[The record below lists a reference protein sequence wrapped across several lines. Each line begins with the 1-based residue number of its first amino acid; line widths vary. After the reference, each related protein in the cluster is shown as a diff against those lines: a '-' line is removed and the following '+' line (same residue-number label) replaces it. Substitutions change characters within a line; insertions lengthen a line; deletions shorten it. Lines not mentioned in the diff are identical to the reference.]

1 MPSDA
6 QLTKTQRAA
15 AIESVKQNVALRSGA
30 GCGKTFVLA
39 RRFLELLQG
48 AAGTGANADQADE
61 ALSRFVALTFTN
73 KAALEMST
81 RVRAMIDERARQ
93 AQGPDRARLLA
104 WLDQMPEARISTID
118 GFCAALLRC
127 HAVEAGIDPSFTVC
141 ADDLL
146 ASRMVADASEQ
157 AVLAAVEDQREDL
170 GELLGDMS
178 FDAVVALVQE
188 LMENRL
194 ACDLTALCD
203 AKAVYRRWQ
212 EIIDTNRPKWLAPL
226 ADNAGIREEVDALAA
241 AGCNDP
247 ADKLAVYRDEQLD
260 AIGNILAN
268 PPAATAEM
276 FARLSAKPGNIGSAK
291 AWGAK
296 ETMMDVRG
304 RMRDLVATV
313 ANYAEFCEDLGPDD
327 VRAAAGLATLASLAL
342 DAGKLYAAQKRSRGL
357 LDFTDLLDH
366 ANRLLSGNAEL
377 QKTLGD
383 GIEQLLIDE
392 CQDTNRFQLE
402 TLSMLIGGGTP
413 EQAPPDGKLFAVGDA
428 KQSIY
433 RFRGAQVEV
442 FSRMCERLG
451 KARQK
456 HLDTSFRTHE
466 AGVAFINE
474 LFAPLMGDAFA
485 PTDAH
490 RKACPPQPSVEFI
503 LAAGRGAPGADDEH
517 PIDCA
522 ADAAQAQAAACAQ
535 RIDEILHGGEN
546 LVWDSAA
553 ETWRRARPGDI
564 AILFAR
570 MTNSL
575 IYERALQQRGIP
587 YYVVAGTGFFQR
599 QEVFDVL
606 TALGAVDNPRDDIA
620 LLGTLRGGLFGLS
633 DNALMH
639 VAQAC
644 EGPYYPA
651 LRELFAQP
659 GATRELADRL
669 EPAEAEALA
678 AAVDLIGR
686 LHRIKDALPID
697 VLLQRLLDAAGYEA
711 TLLSQFQGR
720 RMLSNVRQVAQRAA
734 TAAAD
739 HLALADF
746 LAEMRRQVA
755 DDSRYEQAA
764 VAGEREDVVR
774 LMTIHKAKG
783 LEFPVVVIPDLNAG
797 RRGHGGKLLIRDD
810 WGPTFNRPASP
821 NDDDPAKPL
830 SFRLAG
836 RFEDAD
842 DRAEDF
848 RRLYVAAT
856 RHEDH
861 LIFIGADWRKPDG
874 GFRDADSYLAQIDG
888 VLDLTGA
895 LAQWHGHPRQASGPQ
910 GGSQGPAHEP
920 ACRSFSEGRSHPPK
934 ADLARGG
941 DKDLQGQDGPATHG
955 QDGHAAGCAA
965 TASDSRGEIAYG
977 DGRFRAVVRRLT
989 PTAAPERG
997 RPSSAGRKI
1006 LDAAAGPADLA
1017 ERIIRA
1023 AAGPAELPLVG
1034 PVPATIGQ
1042 VEIAVTALNDFE
1054 SCPML
1059 YRWRH
1064 ELRLPRS
1071 YESLIRGDDQPGH
1084 RQRSAAPDS
1093 GLSALDAATTG
1104 TLYHKC
1110 MELLDVDHP
1119 QDAALLIA
1127 QAADMLD
1134 IEASPALEV
1143 LATEFSAIMSAFARH
1158 DLAGA
1163 LASARQ
1169 VRRELDFVLD
1179 CPPATIRGQIDLI
1192 YQDPAGAWHI
1202 VDYKSD
1208 NVQAGPQLTEHAR
1221 RYELQLLLYANAAGR
1236 HLGGRVADATLYF
1249 LRPAATCGIPV
1260 DDAAL
1265 GAATHRA
1272 ASLAKDLIASRRG
1285 GVFQRRAHEHCHWCP
1300 YAGLCEK

>member
-15 AIESVKQNVALRSGA
+15 AIESVQENVALRSGA

-39 RRFLELLQG
+39 RRFLELLQR
-48 AAGTGANADQADE
+48 AASPAANADEGDE
-61 ALSRFVALTFTN
+61 ALSKFVALTFTN

-93 AQGPDRARLLA
+93 VQGPDRARLLA

-118 GFCAALLRC
+118 GFCAALLRS
-127 HAVEAGIDPSFTVC
+127 HAVEARIDPSFTVC

-146 ASRMVADASEQ
+146 VSRMVADAAEQ
-157 AVLAAVEDQREDL
+157 AVLAAVEDQRRDL
-170 GELLGDMS
+170 GELLVDMS
-178 FDAVVALVQE
+178 FDAIVTFVQD

-194 ACDLTALCD
+194 ACDLKALRD
-203 AKAVYRRWQ
+203 GEAVYRRWQ

-226 ADNAGIREEVDALAA
+226 ADDVRIREEVDALAA
-241 AGCNDP
+241 IDCNDP
-247 ADKLAVYRDEQLD
+247 ADKLAAYRDEQLD
-260 AIGNILAN
+260 AIGKILAN

-296 ETMMDVRG
+296 EVLMDVRG

-327 VRAAAGLATLASLAL
+327 VQAAAGLATLASLAL
-342 DAGKLYAAQKRSRGL
+342 DADKLYAARKRSRGL
-357 LDFTDLLDH
+357 LDFTDLLDY

-442 FSRMCERLG
+442 FSQMCERLG

-490 RKACPPQPSVEFI
+490 RKVCPPQPSVEFI
-503 LAAGRGAPGADDEH
+503 LAAGRGAPGADDEQ

-522 ADAAQAQAAACAQ
+522 ADAAEAQAAACAQ
-535 RIDEILHGGEN
+535 RIDEIIHGDEC

-553 ETWRRARPGDI
+553 EAWRRARPGDI

-575 IYERALQQRGIP
+575 MYERALQQRGIP

-644 EGPYYPA
+644 EPPYWPS
-651 LRELFAQP
+651 LRELCAQP

-697 VLLQRLLDAAGYEA
+697 ILLQRLLDAAGYEA

-734 TAAAD
+734 TASAD

-746 LAEMRRQVA
+746 LTEMRRQVA
-755 DDSRYEQAA
+755 DQSRYEQAA

-821 NDDDPAKPL
+821 DDDDQAKPL

-836 RFEDAD
+836 RLEDAD

-861 LIFIGADWRKPDG
+861 LIFIGADWRKDDG
-874 GFRDADSYLAQIDG
+874 SFIAADSYLAQIDG
-888 VLDLTGA
+888 VLDLSGA
-895 LAQWHGHPRQASGPQ
+895 IEQWHGHPRQASGPQ

-920 ACRSFSEGRSHPPK
+920 DCRSFSEGRSHPPK
-934 ADLARGG
+934 ADPARTETP
-941 DKDLQGQDGPATHG
+941 DLQGQDGPATHG
-955 QDGHAAGCAA
+955 RDGHATRNAA
-965 TASDSRGEIAYG
+965 EPDARGEIAYG

-989 PTAAPERG
+989 PAAAPDQR

-1006 LDAAAGPADLA
+1006 LDAASGAADLA

-1023 AAGPAELPLVG
+1023 ARGPADLPLVG
-1034 PVPATIGQ
+1034 PLPATVGQ
-1042 VEIAVTALNDFE
+1042 VGIAVTALNDFE

-1071 YESLIRGDDQPGH
+1071 YESLIRGSGQSGH
-1084 RQRSAAPDS
+1084 RERLAAPAS
-1093 GLSALDAATTG
+1093 GFSALDAATIG

-1110 MELLDVDHP
+1110 MELLDVEHP
-1119 QDAALLIA
+1119 QDAGLLIA
-1127 QAADMLD
+1127 QAAQMLD
-1134 IEASPALEV
+1134 IEASPALDG
-1143 LATEFSAIMSAFARH
+1143 LATEFSAILSAFTRH
-1158 DLAGA
+1158 NLAVE
-1163 LASARQ
+1163 LRSARQ
-1169 VRRELDFVLD
+1169 MRRELDFVLD

-1208 NVQAGPQLTEHAR
+1208 NVEAGLRLTEHAR
-1221 RYELQLLLYANAAGR
+1221 RYELQLLLYAHAAGR

-1249 LRPAATCGIPV
+1249 LRTGSTCAIPV
-1260 DDAAL
+1260 DAAAL

-1272 ASLAKDLIASRRG
+1272 AGLARDLITSRRG
-1285 GVFQRRAHEHCHWCP
+1285 GVFQRRAHEHCTWCP
-1300 YAGLCEK
+1300 YAGLCEE

>member
-6 QLTKTQRAA
+6 QLTTTQRSA
-15 AIESVKQNVALRSGA
+15 AIESVGQNVALRSGA

-48 AAGTGANADQADE
+48 AANAASNPDQADE
-61 ALSRFVALTFTN
+61 ALSKFVALTFTN

-93 AQGPDRARLLA
+93 ANGPDRARLLA

-118 GFCAALLRC
+118 GFCAALLRS
-127 HAVEAGIDPSFTVC
+127 HAIEAGIDPSFAIC

-157 AVLAAVEDQREDL
+157 AVLAAVEGQRKDL
-170 GELLGDMS
+170 GELLADMS

-188 LMENRL
+188 LMESRL
-194 ACDLTALCD
+194 SCDLDALRD
-203 AKAVYRRWQ
+203 AKTVYQRWQ
-212 EIIDTNRPKWLAPL
+212 EVIDTNRPKWLAPL
-226 ADNAGIREEVDALAA
+226 ADDVRISDEVDTLAA
-241 AGCNDP
+241 VDCGDP
-247 ADKLAVYRDEQLD
+247 ADKLAAHRDEQLG
-260 AIGNILAN
+260 AIGEIIAN
-268 PPAATAEM
+268 PAAATAGM
-276 FARLSAKPGNIGSAK
+276 FARLRSSPGNIGSAK
-291 AWGAK
+291 AWGSK
-296 ETMMDVRG
+296 ETVMDVRS
-304 RMRDLVATV
+304 RLKALVEAI
-313 ANYAEFCEDLGPDD
+313 ADYSEFCEDLGPDD
-327 VRAAAGLATLASLAL
+327 AWAATGLATLASLAL
-342 DAGKLYAAQKRSRGL
+342 DADRLYAAEKRSRGL

-377 QKTLGD
+377 RKALGD

-402 TLSMLIGGGTP
+402 TLAMLVGGGTP
-413 EQAPPDGKLFAVGDA
+413 EKAPPDGKLFAVGDA

-442 FSRMCERLG
+442 FGRMCERLG
-451 KARQK
+451 KASQK

-466 AGVAFINE
+466 AGVAFINA

-490 RKACPPQPSVEFI
+490 RKICPPKPSVEFI
-503 LAAGRGAPGADDEH
+503 LAAGDNEH

-522 ADAAQAQAAACAQ
+522 ADAAEAQAAACAQ
-535 RIDEILHGGEN
+535 RIDEILRGPETP
-546 LVWDSAA
+546 VWDRGA
-553 ETWRRARPGDI
+553 EAWRRARPGDM

-575 IYERALQQRGIP
+575 LYERALQQRGIP

-620 LLGTLRGGLFGLS
+620 FMGALRGGLFGLS
-633 DNALMH
+633 DNTLMH

-644 EGPYYPA
+644 EPPYWPA
-651 LRELFAQP
+651 LRELY
-659 GATRELADRL
+659 ATPDAAKELADRL
-669 EPAEAEALA
+669 EPAEADALA

-686 LHRIKDALPID
+686 LHAIKDALPIN
-697 VLLQRLLDAAGYEA
+697 VLLQRLMDAGGYEA
-711 TLLSQFQGR
+711 TLLSQFQGK
-720 RMLSNVRQVAQRAA
+720 RMLGNVRQVAQRAEVA
-734 TAAAD
+734 SAD

-746 LAEMRRQVA
+746 VAEMRRQVA
-755 DDSRYEQAA
+755 EESRYEQAA
-764 VAGEREDVVR
+764 VAGEHEDVVR

-797 RRGHGGKLLIRDD
+797 RRGQAGKLLIRDD

-821 NDDDPAKPL
+821 DDDDADKPL

-836 RFEDAD
+836 RLEEIDG
-842 DRAEDF
+842 RAEDL

-861 LIFIGADWRKPDG
+861 LIFIGADWRKDDG
-874 GFRDADSYLAQIDG
+874 SLRASDSYLAKMDG
-888 VLDLTGA
+888 VLDISGA
-895 LAQWHGHPRQASGPQ
+895 IARAGAASSG
-910 GGSQGPAHEP
+910 
-920 ACRSFSEGRSHPPK
+920 
-934 ADLARGG
+934 L
-941 DKDLQGQDGPATHG
+941 
-955 QDGHAAGCAA
+955 
-965 TASDSRGEIAYG
+965 GEIAYG
-977 DGRFRAVVRRLT
+977 DGRFLAVVRRLT
-989 PTAAPERG
+989 PGAAPQRG
-997 RPSSAGRKI
+997 RPGSAGRKI
-1006 LDAAAGPADLA
+1006 LEAASGAADLA
-1017 ERIIRA
+1017 ERIVRA
-1023 AAGPAELPLVG
+1023 ARGPAELPLVG
-1034 PVPATIGQ
+1034 PLPATVGQ
-1042 VEIAVTALNDFE
+1042 VGIAVTALNDFE

-1071 YESLIRGDDQPGH
+1071 YESLIRGSGRPGH
-1084 RQRSAAPDS
+1084 HDSSPAPAPASAADV
-1093 GLSALDAATTG
+1093 SALDAATTG

-1110 MELLDVDHP
+1110 MELLDVSHP
-1119 QDAALLIA
+1119 QDAGVLIA

-1134 IEASPALEV
+1134 MEPSPALAA
-1143 LATEFSAIMSAFARH
+1143 LAAELADILSAFARH
-1158 DLAGA
+1158 DLAAA

-1208 NVQAGPQLTEHAR
+1208 RVGPDEPLADHAR
-1221 RYELQLLLYANAAGR
+1221 RYELQLLLYASAAGR
-1236 HLGGRVADATLYF
+1236 HLGERVADATLYF
-1249 LRPAATCGIPV
+1249 LRTGSTCEIPVNDASLAAATG
-1260 DDAAL
+1260 
-1265 GAATHRA
+1265 RA
-1272 ASLAKDLIASRRG
+1272 ASLATDLITSRRG
-1285 GVFQRRAHEHCHWCP
+1285 GVFQRRTGRHCTWCP
-1300 YAGLCEK
+1300 YAGLCLEREN

>member
-48 AAGTGANADQADE
+48 TATSAANADQADE
-61 ALSRFVALTFTN
+61 ALSKFVALTFTN

-93 AQGPDRARLLA
+93 AQGADRARLLA

-127 HAVEAGIDPSFTVC
+127 HAVEAGIDPNFAVC

-146 ASRMVADASEQ
+146 ASRMIADASEQ
-157 AVLAAVEDQREDL
+157 AVLAAVEDQRKGL
-170 GELLGDMS
+170 GELLLDMS
-178 FDAVVALVQE
+178 FDAVVGLVRE

-194 ACDLTALCD
+194 SCDLPALCD
-203 AKAVYRRWQ
+203 GEAVYRRWR

-226 ADNAGIREEVDALAA
+226 NNDVKIRDEVDALAGV
-241 AGCNDP
+241 GCDDP
-247 ADKLAVYRDEQLD
+247 ADKLAVYRDVQLD
-260 AIGNILAN
+260 AIGEILAN
-268 PPAATAEM
+268 LPAATAEM

-291 AWGAK
+291 NWGSK
-296 ETMMDVRG
+296 EIVMDVRS
-304 RMRDLVATV
+304 RMKGLVAVV
-313 ANYAEFCEDLGPDD
+313 ADYAEFCEDLGPDD
-327 VRAAAGLATLASLAL
+327 ARAAAGLATLASLAL
-342 DAGKLYAAQKRSRGL
+342 DANAIYAADKRSRGL

-377 QKTLGD
+377 RKALGD

-413 EQAPPDGKLFAVGDA
+413 ELAPPEGKLFAVGDA

-442 FSRMCERLG
+442 FSQMCERLG
-451 KARQK
+451 KGRQK
-456 HLDTSFRTHE
+456 YLDTSFRTHE
-466 AGVAFINE
+466 AGVALINE

-490 RKACPPQPSVEFI
+490 RKTCPPQPSVEFM
-503 LAAGRGAPGADDEH
+503 LAAGNDEH

-522 ADAAQAQAAACAQ
+522 ADAAEAQAAACAQ
-535 RIDEILHGGEN
+535 RIHEILRDGEK

-553 ETWRRARPGDI
+553 EAWRRARAGDI

-575 IYERALQQRGIP
+575 LYERALQQRRIP

-620 LLGTLRGGLFGLS
+620 FMGTLRGGLFGLS

-639 VAQAC
+639 IAQAC
-644 EGPYYPA
+644 EPPYWPS
-651 LRELFAQP
+651 LRELCAAPNAAQC
-659 GATRELADRL
+659 LADKL

-678 AAVDLIGR
+678 AAVDLIGS
-686 LHRIKDALPID
+686 LHEIKDALPID
-697 VLLQRLLDAAGYEA
+697 ALLQRLLDATGYEA
-711 TLLSQFQGR
+711 TLLSQFQGK

-734 TAAAD
+734 AAAAD

-746 LAEMRRQVA
+746 LAEMRRQIA
-755 DDSRYEQAA
+755 DESRYEQAA
-764 VAGEREDVVR
+764 VAGEHEDVVR

-783 LEFPVVVIPDLNAG
+783 LEFPVVIIPDLNAG
-797 RRGHGGKLLIRDD
+797 RRGHGGKLLVRDD

-821 NDDDPAKPL
+821 DDDEAAAKPL

-836 RFEDAD
+836 KLEDAD
-842 DRAEDF
+842 SRAEDL

-861 LIFIGADWRKPDG
+861 LIFIGADWRKEDG
-874 GFRDADSYLAQIDG
+874 SLMAADSYLAKIDG

-895 LAQWHGHPRQASGPQ
+895 I
-910 GGSQGPAHEP
+910 GG
-920 ACRSFSEGRSHPPK
+920 
-934 ADLARGG
+934 
-941 DKDLQGQDGPATHG
+941 T
-955 QDGHAAGCAA
+955 AGAG
-965 TASDSRGEIAYG
+965 SDARGEIAYG

-989 PTAAPERG
+989 PAAPPDQG

-1006 LDAAAGPADLA
+1006 LDAAADAADLA

-1023 AAGPAELPLVG
+1023 ARGTAELPLVG
-1034 PVPATIGQ
+1034 PLPATVGQ
-1042 VEIAVTALNDFE
+1042 VAIAVTALNDFE

-1071 YESLIRGDDQPGH
+1071 YESLIRGGGRAGQHEP
-1084 RQRSAAPDS
+1084 SAPAEAGS
-1093 GLSALDAATTG
+1093 SSFDAATTG

-1110 MELLDVDHP
+1110 MELLDVEHP
-1119 QDAALLIA
+1119 QDAGLLIA
-1127 QAADMLD
+1127 QAAGMLD
-1134 IEASPALEV
+1134 IEASPALDGM
-1143 LATEFSAIMSAFARH
+1143 AAEFSDILSVFARH

-1179 CPPATIRGQIDLI
+1179 CSPATIRGQIDLI
-1192 YQDPAGAWHI
+1192 YQDAAGAWHI

-1208 NVQAGPQLTEHAR
+1208 RVGPDEPLAEHAK

-1249 LRPAATCGIPV
+1249 LRTGSTCEIPV
-1260 DDAAL
+1260 DAAAL
-1265 GAATHRA
+1265 AAATHRA
-1272 ASLAKDLIASRRG
+1272 ASLATDLIASRRT
-1285 GVFQRRAHEHCHWCP
+1285 GVFQRQAHEHCTWCS
-1300 YAGLCEK
+1300 YAGLCSVARASCP

>member
-6 QLTKTQRAA
+6 QLTATQRSA
-15 AIESVKQNVALRSGA
+15 AIESVRQNVALRSGA

-48 AAGTGANADQADE
+48 AAGAGANADQADE

-118 GFCAALLRC
+118 GFCAALLRS

-146 ASRMVADASEQ
+146 VSRMVADASEQ
-157 AVLAAVEDQREDL
+157 AVLAAIEDPREDL

-194 ACDLTALCD
+194 SCDLNALRD

-226 ADNAGIREEVDALAA
+226 ADNAKIREEVDALAA
-241 AGCNDP
+241 AHCDNDS
-247 ADKLAVYRDEQLD
+247 DKLAAYRDEQLD
-260 AIGNILAN
+260 AIGEILAN

-276 FARLSAKPGNIGSAK
+276 FARLRPSPGNIGSAK

-304 RMRDLVATV
+304 RLRDLVATV

-342 DAGKLYAAQKRSRGL
+342 DADSFYAAQKRSRGL
-357 LDFTDLLDH
+357 LDFTDLLYH
-366 ANRLLSGNAEL
+366 ANRLLSGSAEL
-377 QKTLGD
+377 RKALGD

-413 EQAPPDGKLFAVGDA
+413 EQAPPDGRLFAVGDA

-442 FSRMCERLG
+442 FSQMCQRLG
-451 KARQK
+451 KGRQK

-490 RKACPPQPSVEFI
+490 RKTHPPQPSVEFI
-503 LAAGRGAPGADDEH
+503 LAAGRGAPGAGDDEQ

-546 LVWDSAA
+546 LVWDRDAQD
-553 ETWRRARPGDI
+553 WRRARPGDI

-575 IYERALQQRGIP
+575 MYERALQQRGIP

-644 EGPYYPA
+644 QPPYYPS
-651 LRELFAQP
+651 LRELY
-659 GATRELADRL
+659 ATPDAARSLVGRL

-720 RMLSNVRQVAQRAA
+720 RMLGNVRQVAQRAA
-734 TAAAD
+734 AAAAD

-764 VAGEREDVVR
+764 IAGEHEDVVR

-821 NDDDPAKPL
+821 DDDDDQAKPL

-836 RFEDAD
+836 RLEDAD

-888 VLDLTGA
+888 VLGLSGA
-895 LAQWHGHPRQASGPQ
+895 LAQWHGHP
-910 GGSQGPAHEP
+910 AHEP
-920 ACRSFSEGRSHPPK
+920 ACRSGRSHGR
-934 ADLARGG
+934 LARGG

-955 QDGHAAGCAA
+955 QDGHATGCAA
-965 TASDSRGEIAYG
+965 TASDARGEIAYG
-977 DGRFRAVVRRLT
+977 NGRFRAVVRRMT
-989 PTAAPERG
+989 PAAAPERG

-1023 AAGPAELPLVG
+1023 ADGPAELPLVG
-1034 PVPATIGQ
+1034 PLPPTVGQ

-1064 ELRLPRS
+1064 ELRLPRK
-1071 YESLIRGDDQPGH
+1071 YESLIRGDGQPGH
-1084 RQRSAAPDS
+1084 RRRLAAPAS
-1093 GLSALDAATTG
+1093 GFSALDAATTG

-1119 QDAALLIA
+1119 QDAGSLIA

-1134 IEASPALEV
+1134 IEASPALDG

-1179 CPPATIRGQIDLI
+1179 CPPAIIRGQIDLI

-1208 NVQAGPQLTEHAR
+1208 RIGPEEPLAAHAR

-1260 DDAAL
+1260 DAAAL

-1272 ASLAKDLIASRRG
+1272 ASLARDLVASRRG
-1285 GVFQRRAHEHCHWCP
+1285 GIFQRRAGEHCTWCP
-1300 YAGLCEK
+1300 YAGLCESPQGRGP

>member
-6 QLTKTQRAA
+6 QLTTTQRAA
-15 AIESVKQNVALRSGA
+15 AIESVGQNVALRSGA

-48 AAGTGANADQADE
+48 AAATAEEADE

-118 GFCAALLRC
+118 GFCAALLRS

-157 AVLAAVEDQREDL
+157 AVLAAVEAQPKQL
-170 GELLGDMS
+170 GELLVDMS
-178 FDAVVALVQE
+178 FDAIVTLVQE
-188 LMENRL
+188 LMVNRL
-194 ACDLTALCD
+194 ACDLGALCD
-203 AKAVYRRWQ
+203 GQAVYRRWQ
-212 EIIDTNRPKWLAPL
+212 EVIDANRPKWLAPL
-226 ADNAGIREEVDALAA
+226 ANDAAIREEVDALAA
-241 AGCNDP
+241 VRCADP
-247 ADKLAVYRDEQLD
+247 ADKLAAYRDEQLG
-260 AIGNILAN
+260 AIGEILAD
-268 PPAATAEM
+268 PSAATAGM
-276 FARLSAKPGNIGSAK
+276 FDRLSPKPGNIGAPK
-291 AWGAK
+291 AWGSK

-304 RMRDLVATV
+304 RLRGLVAKV
-313 ANYAEFCEDLGPDD
+313 AEYAEFCENLGPDD
-327 VRAAAGLATLASLAL
+327 ARAAAGLAALAGLAL
-342 DAGKLYAAQKRSRGL
+342 DADKLHAAQKRSRGL

-366 ANRLLSGNAEL
+366 ASRLLSGNAEL
-377 QKTLGD
+377 RKAIGD

-402 TLSMLIGGGTP
+402 TLARLIGGGTP
-413 EQAPPDGKLFAVGDA
+413 DKAPPDGRLFAVGDA

-451 KARQK
+451 KARQM

-474 LFAPLMGDAFA
+474 LFAPLMGEAFA

-490 RKACPPQPSVEFI
+490 RKICPPQPSVEFI
-503 LAAGRGAPGADDEH
+503 LAARGHPGSGDDEQ
-517 PIDCA
+517 PIDSAPEA
-522 ADAAQAQAAACAQ
+522 AEAQAAACAQ
-535 RIDEILHGGEN
+535 RIDELLHGPESV
-546 LVWDSAA
+546 VWDSAA
-553 ETWRRARPGDI
+553 KAWRPARAGDI

-575 IYERALQQRGIP
+575 IYERALQRRDIP

-620 LLGTLRGGLFGLS
+620 FMGCLRGGLFGLS

-644 EGPYYPA
+644 EPPYYPSLRA
-651 LRELFAQP
+651 LYAAPDAAR
-659 GATRELADRL
+659 GLAERL
-669 EPAEAEALA
+669 GPAEAEALSD
-678 AAVDLIGR
+678 AVGLVGR
-686 LHRIKDALPID
+686 LHQIKDALPID
-697 VLLQRLLDAAGYEA
+697 VLLRRLLDAAGYEA
-711 TLLSQFQGR
+711 TLLAQFQGK
-720 RMLSNVRQVAQRAA
+720 RMLGNVRQVAQRAE
-734 TAAAD
+734 AASAD

-755 DDSRYEQAA
+755 GESRYEQAA
-764 VAGEREDVVR
+764 VAGEHEDVVR
-774 LMTIHKAKG
+774 IMTIHKAKG

-821 NDDDPAKPL
+821 DDEEAPKPL
-830 SFRLAG
+830 SYRLACKL
-836 RFEDAD
+836 EDAD
-842 DRAEDF
+842 DIAEDF

-861 LIFIGADWRKPDG
+861 LVFIGADWRKQDG
-874 GFRDADSYLAQIDG
+874 SLRDSDSYLARIDR

-895 LAQWHGHPRQASGPQ
+895 LSGAPA
-910 GGSQGPAHEP
+910 GPDA
-920 ACRSFSEGRSHPPK
+920 
-934 ADLARGG
+934 
-941 DKDLQGQDGPATHG
+941 
-955 QDGHAAGCAA
+955 
-965 TASDSRGEIAYG
+965 RGEIAYG
-977 DGRFRAVVRRLT
+977 DGRFRAVVRRLA
-989 PTAAPERG
+989 PAAAPG
-997 RPSSAGRKI
+997 QVRPGSSGRKI
-1006 LDAAAGPADLA
+1006 LDAARGASDLA
-1017 ERIIRA
+1017 KRIIRA
-1023 AAGPAELPLVG
+1023 ARGPAELPLVG
-1034 PVPATIGQ
+1034 PLPPTTGQ

-1064 ELRLPRS
+1064 ELRLPRGC
-1071 YESLIRGDDQPGH
+1071 ESLLGVDGRPGRRRPPPAH
-1084 RQRSAAPDS
+1084 AS
-1093 GLSALDAATTG
+1093 GPSALDAAATG

-1110 MELLDVDHP
+1110 MELLDVENP
-1119 QDAALLIA
+1119 QDAGLLIA
-1127 QAADMLD
+1127 QAAEMLD
-1134 IEASPALEV
+1134 IEPSPALGG
-1143 LATEFSAIMSAFARH
+1143 LAAEFSEILSAFSRH
-1158 DLAGA
+1158 DLAA
-1163 LASARQ
+1163 SLRSARQ

-1192 YQDPAGAWHI
+1192 YQDASGAWHI

-1208 NVQAGPQLTEHAR
+1208 RVGPDEPLAEHAG
-1221 RYELQLLLYANAAGR
+1221 RYELQLLLYAHAAGR
-1236 HLGGRVADATLYF
+1236 HLGARVADAALYF
-1249 LRPAATCGIPV
+1249 LRPAATCGVPV
-1260 DDAAL
+1260 DDSAL
-1265 GAATHRA
+1265 AAATGRA
-1272 ASLAKDLIASRRG
+1272 ATLARDLIASRRG
-1285 GVFQRRAHEHCHWCP
+1285 GAFQRRAGQHCTWCP
-1300 YAGLCEK
+1300 YAGLCSNARS

>member
-1 MPSDA
+1 
-6 QLTKTQRAA
+6 
-15 AIESVKQNVALRSGA
+15 
-30 GCGKTFVLA
+30 
-39 RRFLELLQG
+39 
-48 AAGTGANADQADE
+48 
-61 ALSRFVALTFTN
+61 
-73 KAALEMST
+73 
-81 RVRAMIDERARQ
+81 
-93 AQGPDRARLLA
+93 
-104 WLDQMPEARISTID
+104 
-118 GFCAALLRC
+118 
-127 HAVEAGIDPSFTVC
+127 
-141 ADDLL
+141 
-146 ASRMVADASEQ
+146 
-157 AVLAAVEDQREDL
+157 
-170 GELLGDMS
+170 
-178 FDAVVALVQE
+178 
-188 LMENRL
+188 
-194 ACDLTALCD
+194 
-203 AKAVYRRWQ
+203 
-212 EIIDTNRPKWLAPL
+212 
-226 ADNAGIREEVDALAA
+226 
-241 AGCNDP
+241 
-247 ADKLAVYRDEQLD
+247 
-260 AIGNILAN
+260 
-268 PPAATAEM
+268 
-276 FARLSAKPGNIGSAK
+276 
-291 AWGAK
+291 
-296 ETMMDVRG
+296 
-304 RMRDLVATV
+304 
-313 ANYAEFCEDLGPDD
+313 
-327 VRAAAGLATLASLAL
+327 
-342 DAGKLYAAQKRSRGL
+342 
-357 LDFTDLLDH
+357 
-366 ANRLLSGNAEL
+366 
-377 QKTLGD
+377 
-383 GIEQLLIDE
+383 
-392 CQDTNRFQLE
+392 
-402 TLSMLIGGGTP
+402 
-413 EQAPPDGKLFAVGDA
+413 
-428 KQSIY
+428 
-433 RFRGAQVEV
+433 
-442 FSRMCERLG
+442 
-451 KARQK
+451 
-456 HLDTSFRTHE
+456 
-466 AGVAFINE
+466 
-474 LFAPLMGDAFA
+474 
-485 PTDAH
+485 
-490 RKACPPQPSVEFI
+490 
-503 LAAGRGAPGADDEH
+503 
-517 PIDCA
+517 
-522 ADAAQAQAAACAQ
+522 
-535 RIDEILHGGEN
+535 
-546 LVWDSAA
+546 
-553 ETWRRARPGDI
+553 
-564 AILFAR
+564 
-570 MTNSL
+570 
-575 IYERALQQRGIP
+575 
-587 YYVVAGTGFFQR
+587 
-599 QEVFDVL
+599 
-606 TALGAVDNPRDDIA
+606 
-620 LLGTLRGGLFGLS
+620 
-633 DNALMH
+633 MH
-639 VAQAC
+639 IAQAC
-644 EGPYYPA
+644 QSPYYPA
-651 LRELFAQP
+651 LRELY
-659 GATRELADRL
+659 ATPDAARSLAGRL
-669 EPAEAEALA
+669 ESAEAEALA
-678 AAVDLIGR
+678 AAVDIIGR
-686 LHRIKDALPID
+686 LHAIKDALPID

-720 RMLSNVRQVAQRAA
+720 RMLGNVRQVAQRAA
-734 TAAAD
+734 TASAD

-755 DDSRYEQAA
+755 DQSRYEQAA

-821 NDDDPAKPL
+821 DDDDPAKPL

-836 RFEDAD
+836 RLEDAD

-861 LIFIGADWRKPDG
+861 LIFVGADWRKPDG

-895 LAQWHGHPRQASGPQ
+895 LEQWHGHP
-910 GGSQGPAHEP
+910 AHE
-920 ACRSFSEGRSHPPK
+920 SHGR
-934 ADLARGG
+934 LARGG

-955 QDGHAAGCAA
+955 RDAHA
-965 TASDSRGEIAYG
+965 TIAYG

-989 PTAAPERG
+989 PTAAPDKG

-1064 ELRLPRS
+1064 ELCLPRS

-1119 QDAALLIA
+1119 QDAGLLIA
-1127 QAADMLD
+1127 QAAEMLD
-1134 IEASPALEV
+1134 IEASPALDG

-1163 LASARQ
+1163 LASARH

-1208 NVQAGPQLTEHAR
+1208 NVQAGSRLTEHAR
-1221 RYELQLLLYANAAGR
+1221 RYELQLLLYAHAAGR

-1249 LRPAATCGIPV
+1249 LRPASTCGIPV

-1300 YAGLCEK
+1300 YAGLCEVARASRP

>member
-6 QLTKTQRAA
+6 QLTRTQRAA
-15 AIESVKQNVALRSGA
+15 AIESVRQNVALRSGA

-48 AAGTGANADQADE
+48 AAGAGAEEADE

-93 AQGPDRARLLA
+93 AQGADRARLLA

-118 GFCAALLRC
+118 GFCAAMLRS
-127 HAVEAGIDPSFTVC
+127 HAIEAGIDPSFTVC

-146 ASRMVADASEQ
+146 VSRMVAEASEQ
-157 AVLAAVEDQREDL
+157 AVLEAVEAQRKDL

-178 FDAVVALVQE
+178 FDDVVALVQE

-194 ACDLTALCD
+194 ACDLEALLD
-203 AKAVYRRWQ
+203 GQAVCRRWG

-226 ADNAGIREEVDALAA
+226 ANDARIRGQVDALAA
-241 AGCNDP
+241 VSCNDET
-247 ADKLAVYRDEQLD
+247 DKLAAFRDEQLE
-260 AIGNILAN
+260 AVGEILAD
-268 PPAATAEM
+268 PAGATAEM

-296 ETMMDVRG
+296 ETVMDVRG
-304 RMRDLVATV
+304 RLRDLVATV
-313 ANYAEFCEDLGPDD
+313 ADYAEFREELGPDD
-327 VRAAAGLATLASLAL
+327 ARAAAGLATLASVAL
-342 DAGKLYAAQKRSRGL
+342 DADRLYAAQKRSRGL

-377 QKTLGD
+377 RKTLGD

-413 EQAPPDGKLFAVGDA
+413 EKAPPDGKLFAVGDA

-466 AGVAFINE
+466 AGVALINE
-474 LFAPLMGDAFA
+474 LFAPLMGEAFA

-490 RKACPPQPSVEFI
+490 RKICPPQPSVEFI
-503 LAAGRGAPGADDEH
+503 LAAGDDEH

-522 ADAAQAQAAACAQ
+522 AESAQAQAAACAQ

-546 LVWDSAA
+546 LVWDRHA
-553 ETWRRARPGDI
+553 ETWRQARPGDV

-606 TALGAVDNPRDDIA
+606 TALGAVDNPRDDITFMGA
-620 LLGTLRGGLFGLS
+620 LRGGLFGLS

-639 VAQAC
+639 IARAC
-644 EGPYYPA
+644 EGPYWPS
-651 LRELFAQP
+651 LRELCAAPEAARQ
-659 GATRELADRL
+659 LADRL
-669 EPAEAEALA
+669 GPAEAEALA

-686 LHRIKDALPID
+686 LHATKDALPID

-734 TAAAD
+734 AAAAD

-755 DDSRYEQAA
+755 QEGRYEQAP
-764 VAGEREDVVR
+764 VAGEHEDVVR
-774 LMTIHKAKG
+774 IMTIHKAKG
-783 LEFPVVVIPDLNAG
+783 LEFPVVIIPDLNAG

-821 NDDDPAKPL
+821 DDDQAAKPL
-830 SFRLAG
+830 SYRLAA
-836 RFEDAD
+836 RLEDD
-842 DRAEDF
+842 DERAEDF

-861 LIFIGADWRKPDG
+861 LIFIGADWRKDDG
-874 GFRDADSYLAQIDG
+874 SFREADSYIAQIDG

-895 LAQWHGHPRQASGPQ
+895 MSGT
-910 GGSQGPAHEP
+910 GA
-920 ACRSFSEGRSHPPK
+920 
-934 ADLARGG
+934 
-941 DKDLQGQDGPATHG
+941 
-955 QDGHAAGCAA
+955 
-965 TASDSRGEIAYG
+965 ASDVRGEIAYG
-977 DGRFRAVVRRLT
+977 GGRFRAVVRRLT
-989 PTAAPERG
+989 PAAAPERG
-997 RPSSAGRKI
+997 RPGSAGRKI
-1006 LDAAAGPADLA
+1006 LDAASGAADLA

-1023 AAGPAELPLVG
+1023 ARGPAELPLVG
-1034 PVPATIGQ
+1034 PLPATVGQ
-1042 VEIAVTALNDFE
+1042 VEVAVTALNDFE

-1071 YESLIRGDDQPGH
+1071 CESIIRGDSGPARSRH
-1084 RQRSAAPDS
+1084 SAAPAS
-1093 GLSALDAATTG
+1093 GSSSLDAATTG

-1110 MELLDVDHP
+1110 MELLDVEHP
-1119 QDAALLIA
+1119 QDAGPLIA
-1127 QAADMLD
+1127 QAAEILD
-1134 IEASPALEV
+1134 IEASPALEG
-1143 LATEFSAIMSAFARH
+1143 LAAEFSDILSAFGRH
-1158 DLAGA
+1158 GLAGA
-1163 LASARQ
+1163 LASAGQ

-1179 CPPATIRGQIDLI
+1179 CPPAIIRGQIDLV
-1192 YQDPAGAWHI
+1192 YQDPAGAWHV

-1208 NVQAGPQLTEHAR
+1208 RVEPGPQLAEHAA
-1221 RYELQLLLYANAAGR
+1221 RYELQLLLYAHAAGR
-1236 HLGGRVADATLYF
+1236 HLGTRVADATLYF
-1249 LRPAATCGIPV
+1249 LRPAATCEIPV

-1265 GAATHRA
+1265 AAATHRA
-1272 ASLAKDLIASRRG
+1272 ASLAKDLIASRRT
-1285 GVFQRRAHEHCHWCP
+1285 GVFRRRESEHCQWCS
-1300 YAGLCEK
+1300 YAELCGQKGDPRSV

>member
-6 QLTKTQRAA
+6 QLTATQRAA
-15 AIESVKQNVALRSGA
+15 AIESVRQNVALRSGA

-48 AAGTGANADQADE
+48 AAAGAEEADE
-61 ALSRFVALTFTN
+61 ALSKFVALTFTN

-118 GFCAALLRC
+118 GFCAALLRR
-127 HAVEAGIDPSFTVC
+127 HAVEAGIDPNFAVC

-146 ASRMVADASEQ
+146 ASRMVADASER
-157 AVLAAVEDQREDL
+157 AVLAAVEGQRQDL
-170 GELLGDMS
+170 GELLADMS
-178 FDAVVALVQE
+178 FDTVVGLVQE

-194 ACDLTALCD
+194 SCDLPALCD
-203 AKAVYRRWQ
+203 AEAVYRHWQ

-226 ADNAGIREEVDALAA
+226 ANDARIRDEVDALAA
-241 AGCNDP
+241 IDCSDP
-247 ADKLAVYRDEQLD
+247 ADKLAAYRDEQLD
-260 AIGNILAN
+260 AVGKILAN
-268 PPAATAEM
+268 PPAATAGM

-296 ETMMDVRG
+296 EVVMDVRA
-304 RMRDLVATV
+304 RMRELVAAV
-313 ANYAEFCEDLGPDD
+313 AEYAEFCEDLGPDD
-327 VRAAAGLATLASLAL
+327 ARAAAGLATLASLAL
-342 DAGKLYAAQKRSRGL
+342 GANRLYAAEKRSRGL

-377 QKTLGD
+377 RKALGD

-402 TLSMLIGGGTP
+402 TLAMLVGGGTP
-413 EQAPPDGKLFAVGDA
+413 EQAPPEGRLFAVGDA

-442 FSRMCERLG
+442 FSQMCERLG
-451 KARQK
+451 KGRQK
-456 HLDTSFRTHE
+456 FLDTSFRTHE
-466 AGVAFINE
+466 AGVAMINE
-474 LFAPLMGDAFA
+474 LFAPLMGEAFA

-490 RKACPPQPSVEFI
+490 RKQCPPGPSVEFI
-503 LAAGRGAPGADDEH
+503 LAAGRGAPGAADDEN

-522 ADAAQAQAAACAQ
+522 AGAAEAQAAACAQ
-535 RIDEILHGGEN
+535 RIHEIINGDEAI
-546 LVWDSAA
+546 VWDRDAK
-553 ETWRRARPGDI
+553 TWRVARAGDI

-575 IYERALQQRGIP
+575 MYERALQQRDIP

-620 LLGTLRGGLFGLS
+620 LLGALRGGLFGLS

-639 VAQAC
+639 MAQAC
-644 EGPYYPA
+644 EGPYWPA
-651 LRELFAQP
+651 LRELYAAP
-659 GATRELADRL
+659 GAARELADRL
-669 EPAEAEALA
+669 GPAEAEALA
-678 AAVDLIGR
+678 AAVRLIAR
-686 LHRIKDALPID
+686 LHAIKDALPID
-697 VLLQRLLDAAGYEA
+697 ELLQRLMDQTGYEA

-720 RMLSNVRQVAQRAA
+720 RMLSNVRQVAQRAEA
-734 TAAAD
+734 AAAD

-755 DDSRYEQAA
+755 QEGRYEQAA
-764 VAGEREDVVR
+764 VAGEHEDVVR

-783 LEFPVVVIPDLNAG
+783 LEFPVVIIPDLNAG
-797 RRGHGGKLLIRDD
+797 RRGRGGKLLIRDD

-821 NDDDPAKPL
+821 DDDEAAKPL
-830 SFRLAG
+830 SCRLAA
-836 RFEDAD
+836 RLEDSD
-842 DRAEDF
+842 EKAEDF

-861 LIFIGADWRKPDG
+861 LVFIGADWRKEDG
-874 GFRDADSYLAQIDG
+874 SIRDSDSYLAQIDG
-888 VLDLTGA
+888 VLDLSGAMAKAEPGTGNQEPGTA
-895 LAQWHGHPRQASGPQ
+895 DGLATI
-910 GGSQGPAHEP
+910 E
-920 ACRSFSEGRSHPPK
+920 
-934 ADLARGG
+934 
-941 DKDLQGQDGPATHG
+941 
-955 QDGHAAGCAA
+955 
-965 TASDSRGEIAYG
+965 YG
-977 DGRFRAVVRRLT
+977 NGNYRAIVRRLI
-989 PTAAPERG
+989 PSAVPDRA
-997 RPSSAGRKI
+997 RPGSDGRKI
-1006 LDAAAGPADLA
+1006 LDAAADAADLA

-1023 AAGPAELPLVG
+1023 ARGPAELPLVG
-1034 PVPATIGQ
+1034 PLPATVGQ
-1042 VEIAVTALNDFE
+1042 VAIAVTALNDFE

-1071 YESLIRGDDQPGH
+1071 CESIFRGAGSPGH
-1084 RQRSAAPDS
+1084 GAGPAQTPAGS
-1093 GLSALDAATTG
+1093 SALDAATTG

-1110 MELLDVDHP
+1110 MELLDFEHP
-1119 QDAALLIA
+1119 QNAGLLIA

-1134 IEASPALEV
+1134 IEASPALDG
-1143 LATEFSAIMSAFARH
+1143 LAAELSDILSAFARH

-1208 NVQAGPQLTEHAR
+1208 RVEAGPRLAEHAA
-1221 RYELQLLLYANAAGR
+1221 RYELQLLLYAHAAGR
-1236 HLGGRVADATLYF
+1236 HLAARVADATLYF
-1249 LRPAATCGIPV
+1249 LRPAATCGIAV
-1260 DDAAL
+1260 SDDAVS
-1265 GAATHRA
+1265 AATHQA
-1272 ASLAKDLIASRRG
+1272 AGLVRDLIASRRG
-1285 GVFQRRAHEHCHWCP
+1285 GVFPRRAREHCTWCP
-1300 YAGLCEK
+1300 YAGLCKE

>member
-48 AAGTGANADQADE
+48 AAGAGSNADQADE

-127 HAVEAGIDPSFTVC
+127 HAVEAGIDPSFAVC

-157 AVLAAVEDQREDL
+157 AVLAAVEDPREDL

-194 ACDLTALCD
+194 SCDLNALRD

-226 ADNAGIREEVDALAA
+226 ADNAKIREEVDALAA

-247 ADKLAVYRDEQLD
+247 ADKLAAYRDEQLD
-260 AIGNILAN
+260 AIGKILAN

-304 RMRDLVATV
+304 RLRDLVATV

-366 ANRLLSGNAEL
+366 ANRLLSGNAGL

-413 EQAPPDGKLFAVGDA
+413 ELAPPDGKLFAVGDA

-490 RKACPPQPSVEFI
+490 RKVCPPQPSVEFI
-503 LAAGRGAPGADDEH
+503 LAAGRGAPGADDEQ

-535 RIDEILHGGEN
+535 RIDEILRDGES
-546 LVWDSAA
+546 LVWDSGA
-553 ETWRRARPGDI
+553 ENWRQARPGDI

-620 LLGTLRGGLFGLS
+620 FMGTLRGGLFGLS

-644 EGPYYPA
+644 EGPYWPS
-651 LRELFAQP
+651 LRELFATP

-810 WGPTFNRPASP
+810 WGPTFNRPVSP

-888 VLDLTGA
+888 VLDLAGA
-895 LAQWHGHPRQASGPQ
+895 LGWGHGRDGHAETP
-910 GGSQGPAHEP
+910 
-920 ACRSFSEGRSHPPK
+920 
-934 ADLARGG
+934 
-941 DKDLQGQDGPATHG
+941 DLQGQDGHAT
-955 QDGHAAGCAA
+955 GCTA

-1071 YESLIRGDDQPGH
+1071 HESLIRGDDQPGH

-1249 LRPAATCGIPV
+1249 LRPAATCWIPV